1 MYHVLISKY
10 ILHSYAQKYIH
21 FIYKLCLLK
30 RLCKHLYKHIRVTV
44 SLSVCTS
51 VHRYVCLPLYTS
63 KYSLT
68 MTSWNANY
76 CQINLVD
83 CQLKKI
89 FTAEQRQ
96 NQHSKRQHHQH
107 QTKGNTY
114 HSHHSCTVTSNVK
127 IILRKN
133 MQSMKSLKILCYA
146 MLTKR

>member
-10 ILHSYAQKYIH
+10 ILHSYVQKYIH

-44 SLSVCTS
+44 SLSV
-51 VHRYVCLPLYTS
+51 RPLYTS

-114 HSHHSCTVTSNVK
+114 HSHHSCTVTLNVK

-133 MQSMKSLKILCYA
+133 MQSMKSLKFLYYV